1 VAESRRGWCTL
12 LELCG
17 FAGSGP
23 SGSCSWRSDLATL
36 FALDELG
43 RCEDSGGLGD
53 LDDERCD
60 PPHHR
65 YIPTE
70 LLQAAR

>member
-1 VAESRRGWCTL
+1 MGIFEIISKSVI
-12 LELCG
+12 
-17 FAGSGP
+17 
-23 SGSCSWRSDLATL
+23 TL

-43 RCEDSGGLGD
+43 RREDSGGLGD

-60 PPHHR
+60 PPHHG

-70 LLQAAR
+70 RPQAAR